1 MLQSIRDNSQGII
14 AKIIVGLIA
23 VTFAL
28 FGVESLVSLT
38 AGSNSPATVNGEEI
52 SQQDLIQGVQLQKRQ
67 MLSQMGED
75 ADPALLDDNLI
86 SNMVLEGLIEQS
98 VLVQSATDQ
107 GLSFSDAMIDQL
119 ILTTP
124 DFQQDGQFNRAQF
137 EAVLRNAGLTPMMYR
152 NLVRKEKV
160 TEQERAAFMLSAF
173 TLPSE
178 LKTIAQLD
186 SQTRDLRYFTLP
198 AESVRASIEVSDEE
212 IADYFDKH
220 RTEFLTDEQVAIEYL
235 LLERDVLAS
244 EITVT
249 DEQLQN
255 AYQLLVDTFQ
265 AQELRHSAH
274 ILVAISDEQ
283 DDAAAKV
290 KADALV
296 ERLAAGEAFEALAKA
311 ESDDPASAEMGGD
324 LGVNAKGV
332 FSSEF
337 EGALFALEKGQTTST
352 PIRTEFGYHI
362 IKLIDV
368 EETETP
374 TFAEAKADLENDLL
388 TQLSEEAY
396 VAQLERL
403 ADISFSSGDLVEP
416 SETLELEIHKTDLFA
431 RSGDEDEITANP
443 KVLSVAFD
451 GELIKEGLNS
461 TPIELDSGRAV
472 VLRVVQH
479 EWPREK
485 TIDEVSANIKDT
497 LIDEKVSQALTAQAD
512 GIIAKLKQG
521 ESLENVASGATVMT
535 LAGVARSQQD
545 LAQELRTAAFKLPK
559 PAADSISYTAVDM
572 LDGSKSILV
581 LDNVIDAEID
591 LKPEEISYMS
601 MMLSNRKGQQD
612 YQDYLTQLKEK
623 AEVERL

>member
-38 AGSNSPATVNGEEI
+38 AGSNAPATVNGEEI
-52 SQQDLIQGVQLQKRQ
+52 SQQDLVQGVQRQRRQ
-67 MLSQMGED
+67 MLSQMGEG

-86 SNMVLEGLIEQS
+86 NNMVLEGLIEQA
-98 VLVQSATDQ
+98 VLVQSASDQ
-107 GLSFSDAMIDQL
+107 GLTFSDNMIDQL
-119 ILTTP
+119 ILTTA

-152 NLVRKEKV
+152 DLIRKDKI

-178 LKTIAQLD
+178 LTSIAQLD

-198 AESVRASIEVSDEE
+198 ASPLRSSLNVSDQE
-212 IADYFDKH
+212 IADYYDEH
-220 RTEFLTDEQVAIEYL
+220 RSEYLTDEQVAIEYL
-235 LLERDVLAS
+235 LLDRSALET

-249 DEQLQN
+249 DEQLES
-255 AYQLLVDTFQ
+255 AYQLLIDAFQ

-283 DDAAAKV
+283 DYAAAKA
-290 KADALV
+290 KADNIA
-296 ERLAAGEAFEALAKA
+296 ERIAMGEAFEVIAKA

-324 LGVNAKGV
+324 LGVNEKGV
-332 FSSEF
+332 FSDEF
-337 EGALFALEKGQTTST
+337 DNALFALEKGQVSS
-352 PIRTEFGYHI
+352 PVRTEFGYHI
-362 IKLIDV
+362 IKLIDI
-368 EETETP
+368 EATEVP
-374 TFAEAKADLENDLL
+374 SFEKAKADLASDLL
-388 TQLSEEAY
+388 NQLSEEEY
-396 VAQLERL
+396 VVQLERL

-416 SETLELEIHKTDLFA
+416 SEVLDLEIQKTELFS
-431 RSGDEDEITANP
+431 RMGSEGGITANP
-443 KVLSVAFD
+443 KVLGVAFD
-451 GELIKEGLNS
+451 EELIKDGLNS
-461 TPIELDSGRAV
+461 TPIELDSGRAL

-479 EWPREK
+479 ELPREK
-485 TIDEVSANIKDT
+485 TLEEVAAMIKEA
-497 LIDEKVSQALTAQAD
+497 LLNEKVAQALTTQAD
-512 GIIAKLKQG
+512 ELIAKLKQG
-521 ESLENVASGATVMT
+521 DSLENVAMGATVTT
-535 LAGVARSQQD
+535 LAGVTRTQQD
-545 LAQELRTAAFKLPK
+545 LPQELRSAVFELPK
-559 PAADSISYTAVDM
+559 PAENAMSYAAVNM

-581 LDNVIDAEID
+581 LDKVTEADVD